1 MPGSAVEHLL
11 YYINEDDF
19 AGSDGGVDGVIEY
32 PDWDADG
39 VAFLCVEPD
48 ISGMKRATIPNA
60 NYKTRVLETR
70 PRVHSLAN
78 GANGFGVYAHGRSE
92 PVADA
97 ARATITSPAYPIAD
111 FLRNAWGGMRLGWST
126 LFASGSASA
135 PVITAAAGAEYLAGD
150 WIFAID
156 VSADATRGYFRKI
169 ASIAVDTLTMWPG
182 HALPFT
188 PAAGDV
194 LGAVIQAYPHR
205 SVLVNRQHADH
216 ITQAFLHSG
225 EIADDVQEAIG
236 VKLNLA
242 SIEGIAAGEAGI
254 LKFEGLAAQVRKE
267 GLTAPTPSDP
277 LGDAP
282 LATST
287 GTDTLVWVSEV
298 GSALALAEPQSVT
311 VTPGI
316 MSQPV
321 LAVGGV
327 EGRVGYTLAAD
338 SADAPMIEMVFD
350 YDDVWSQG
358 FVDNTR
364 YQVLIQVGTIPG
376 EAYAVA
382 AMEMIIDEDPER
394 TAATDLSV
402 MTVKFRCLE
411 STIAT
416 AATGDAFER
425 VRSKVELLFSCARP

>member
-19 AGSDGGVDGVIEY
+19 AGTDGGVDGVVDY
-32 PDWDADG
+32 PDWDDG
-39 VAFLCVEPD
+39 IPFLCVEPD
-48 ISGMKRATIPNA
+48 ISGMKRGVIPNL

-70 PRVHSLAN
+70 PRVHALAN
-78 GANGFGVYAHGRSE
+78 GTNGFSVYLHGRSE
-92 PVADA
+92 PVAAA
-97 ARATITSPAYPIAD
+97 ARATIIAPAFPIAD
-111 FLRNAWGGMRLGWST
+111 FLRNAWGGLRLGYRT
-126 LFASGSASA
+126 TYASGTTTA
-135 PVITAAAGAEYLAGD
+135 PVITAAAGAQYQPAD
-150 WIFAID
+150 WIFAVD
-156 VSADATRGYFRKI
+156 VSADATRGYLRKI
-169 ASIAVDTLTMWPG
+169 ASIATDTFTMWPG
-182 HALPFT
+182 HAIPFT
-188 PAAGDV
+188 PAVPDIF
-194 LGAVIQAYPHR
+194 GAVISAYPHR

-216 ITQAFLHSG
+216 VTQAFLHSG

-242 SIEGIAAGEAGI
+242 SIEGIAAGEAGM
-254 LKFEGLAAQVRKE
+254 LKFEGLAARVRKE
-267 GLTAPTPSDP
+267 GLTAPAPSDP

-287 GTDTLVWVSEV
+287 GTDTLVWVSAV
-298 GSALALAEPQSVT
+298 GSPLALAEPQSVT

-316 MSQPV
+316 MSQAVP
-321 LAVGGV
+321 AVGGV

-358 FVDNTR
+358 FVDDTR

-376 EAYAVA
+376 EAYGIFA
-382 AMEMIIDEDPER
+382 AESIIDEDPER

-411 STIAT
+411 STIST
-416 AATGDAFER
+416 VATGDAFER
-425 VRSKVELLFSCARP
+425 VRAKLELLFTCALS